1 VQSLVSD
8 LQSLH
13 HDGREE
19 HVSSD
24 NLARDDGL
32 NAYEI
37 GIINRVRGKEE
48 VPTVKPV
55 RRQRS
60 VTLYTVEHV
69 LLPRKPSREL
79 EEEEDLE
86 KNVVG
91 TNNNPSALLY
101 RLVWRLVL
109 AVGVVAVEK
118 LLSVKVMEEDH
129 HVRQREENTRADQ
142 TEHEAQSADV
152 VQVVVNERL
161 FLQKQFPDD

>member
-48 VPTVKPV
+48 VPTVKFV
-55 RRQRS
+55 WRQIN
-60 VTLYTVEHV
+60 VTLCAVEYV
-69 LLPRKPSREL
+69 LHPRKPFREL
-79 EEEEDLE
+79 IEEEDRE
-86 KNVVG
+86 GGVVG
-91 TNNNPSALLY
+91 S
-101 RLVWRLVL
+101 
-109 AVGVVAVEK
+109 K
-118 LLSVKVMEEDH
+118 
-129 HVRQREENTRADQ
+129 
-142 TEHEAQSADV
+142 
-152 VQVVVNERL
+152 
-161 FLQKQFPDD
+161 